1 MFNEIFHSSPS
12 HLIMRKCSSCA
23 NSHQTIFYKRLTDVS
38 GFEPYDYLKQ
48 NWRSEAN
55 ILNVDFALY
64 RHCILAITRRFTL
77 ALLSVRHRRSCAMY
91 LVSCVLSARSVALTD
106 T

>member
-1 MFNEIFHSSPS
+1 MDIGRSMFNEIFHSSPS

-64 RHCILAITRRFTL
+64 RRGLSRRH
-77 ALLSVRHRRSCAMY
+77 LL
-91 LVSCVLSARSVALTD
+91 
-106 T
+106 

>member
-64 RHCILAITRRFTL
+64 RHCIAFWAIPRRFTL
-77 ALLSVRHRRSCAMY
+77 AQCRYYACGTGGHAVAIY
-91 LVSCVLSARSVALTD
+91 L
-106 T
+106 